1 MNPQRDE
8 NQLRRYREASRE
20 IDERPSAGTRA
31 AILAAAAREVGAR
44 PVDASADA
52 VRTVRPRLRWPW
64 AAAAAVM
71 LSTLAVMMAT
81 RTEQEQPTFTA
92 PPATPSAP
100 AEVARE
106 RTGEPQPAADS
117 APTVAHSAPPAVASP
132 SEVASDAQRANVPRP
147 TQPLRKEKR
156 ELAAAPEPAAVA
168 RAKTDAVAE
177 ADASSAGAS
186 VAEPSARPPAAP
198 LPAAPPATS
207 PPMSTADAASG
218 ALGGLRSSES
228 REAKE
233 QRGTGEERPQRQ
245 DAAAGTAKT
254 AQKPAA
260 DENEATVE
268 QRPEDWLQ
276 KIVRLRTAGRH
287 EEADAELKR
296 FRERYPQWPV
306 PPAALAPA
314 ATR

>member
-8 NQLRRYREASRE
+8 IQLRRYREASRKL
-20 IDERPSAGTRA
+20 DERPAAGTRA

-44 PVDASADA
+44 PVDAQS
-52 VRTVRPRLRWPW
+52 VRTVRSGRLRWPW

-81 RTEQEQPTFTA
+81 RTEQEQPVFTA
-92 PPATPSAP
+92 P
-100 AEVARE
+100 AEPTAEIGRE
-106 RTGEPQPAADS
+106 RATEPQPVTEAT
-117 APTVAHSAPPAVASP
+117 PPVAQAAPPAAVSASGP
-132 SEVASDAQRANVPRP
+132 ARDAQRSNMASTPA
-147 TQPLRKEKR
+147 QPLRKEKR

-168 RAKTDAVAE
+168 RPKTEPAAE
-177 ADASSAGAS
+177 ADAV
-186 VAEPSARPPAAP
+186 VADARVPEPAAQA
-198 LPAAPPATS
+198 PAAPPARPA
-207 PPMSTADAASG
+207 PPASAPAATAESASG
-218 ALGGLRSSES
+218 AIGGLRSSE

-233 QRGTGEERPQRQ
+233 QRELREERSRRQ
-245 DAAAGTAKT
+245 DAVAGTAKT

-260 DENEATVE
+260 DENEATIE

-276 KIVRLRTAGRH
+276 KIVRLRASGRH
-287 EEADAELKR
+287 HEADAELKR

>member
-20 IDERPSAGTRA
+20 LDERPSAGTRA

-44 PVDASADA
+44 PVDASDGVTMRAG
-52 VRTVRPRLRWPW
+52 RPRLRWPW

-81 RTEQEQPTFTA
+81 RTEQEQPTF
-92 PPATPSAP
+92 SAP
-100 AEVARE
+100 AAPTAEIARE
-106 RTGEPQPAADS
+106 RTAEPQPAAE
-117 APTVAHSAPPAVASP
+117 ATPPVVHATPASEP
-132 SEVASDAQRANVPRP
+132 ARDASRANVAPRA
-147 TQPLRKEKR
+147 TQPLSKERR
-156 ELAAAPEPAAVA
+156 ELAAAPEPPAVA
-168 RAKTDAVAE
+168 RAKTEPMAE
-177 ADASSAGAS
+177 ADAGSAGAR
-186 VAEPSARPPAAP
+186 VAEPAARAAAAP
-198 LPAAPPATS
+198 SPAAPPVTS
-207 PPMSTADAASG
+207 PPVVAAESASG
-218 ALGGLRSSES
+218 AIGGLGSSES

-233 QRGTGEERPQRQ
+233 QRDAREERPRQ
-245 DAAAGTAKT
+245 QNAVTGTAKT

-260 DENEATVE
+260 DENEAAIE

-276 KIVRLRTAGRH
+276 KIVRLRAAGRH
-287 EEADAELKR
+287 DEADAELKR
-296 FRERYPQWPV
+296 FRERYPQWPL

>member
-20 IDERPSAGTRA
+20 LDERPSTGTRA

-44 PVDASADA
+44 PVDSGAAP
-52 VRTVRPRLRWPW
+52 VVRPRLHWPW

-71 LSTLAVMMAT
+71 LSTLALMMAT

-92 PPATPSAP
+92 PAAPP
-100 AEVARE
+100 AEVARQ
-106 RTGEPQPAADS
+106 RTAEPQPLVEAT
-117 APTVAHSAPPAVASP
+117 PPVAQAAPPVAATAP
-132 SEVASDAQRANVPRP
+132 EPAHDAQRANVAPRS

-168 RAKTDAVAE
+168 RAKTEPMAE
-177 ADASSAGAS
+177 ADASSAGARI
-186 VAEPSARPPAAP
+186 VEPAARA
-198 LPAAPPATS
+198 PAAAPAPPPPLSTS
-207 PPMSTADAASG
+207 PPMTSEESASG
-218 ALGGLRSSES
+218 AIGGLRSSEP
-228 REAKE
+228 RAAKE
-233 QRGTGEERPQRQ
+233 QRDAREERQRRQ
-245 DAAAGTAKT
+245 DAVAGTAKT
-254 AQKPAA
+254 VQKPAA
-260 DENEATVE
+260 DENEATIE

-276 KIVRLRTAGRH
+276 KIVRLRAAGRH
-287 EEADAELKR
+287 DEADAELKR

-306 PPAALAPA
+306 PAAALAPA